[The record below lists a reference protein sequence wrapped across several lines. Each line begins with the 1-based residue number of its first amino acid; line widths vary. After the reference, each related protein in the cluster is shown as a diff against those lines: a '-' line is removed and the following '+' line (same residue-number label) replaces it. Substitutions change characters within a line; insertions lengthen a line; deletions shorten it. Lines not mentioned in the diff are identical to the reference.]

1 MKKIIASLFALSLL
15 AVAGTSFAH
24 PDSNLSDPLS
34 VSIFTNYDA

>member
-24 PDSNLSDPLS
+24 CSANVDDPQLSE
-34 VSIFTNYDA
+34 IFTNYDA